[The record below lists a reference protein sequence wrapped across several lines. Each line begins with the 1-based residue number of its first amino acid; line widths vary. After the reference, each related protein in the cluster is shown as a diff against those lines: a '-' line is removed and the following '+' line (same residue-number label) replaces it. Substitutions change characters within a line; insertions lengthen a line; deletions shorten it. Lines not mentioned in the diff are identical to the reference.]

1 MIMYRIFEK
10 HAGIIVF
17 IIAIIVLFLL
27 KNKLC
32 ITKIENSLTDFL
44 NIFSI
49 FAGFLTT
56 SVSILYSIQDKDF
69 IKIAKTSGAYQDL
82 LKLIYKTIG
91 WCVLSIVAVII
102 AKLITADSVKLI
114 ALSICFGALSAVIL
128 AGFLFIKLMCL
139 NK

>member
-1 MIMYRIFEK
+1 MYRIFEK

-69 IKIAKTSGAYQDL
+69 IITAKTSGAYQDL
-82 LKLIYKTIG
+82 LNLIYKTIG
-91 WCVLSIVAVII
+91 CCVLSIVAVII
-102 AKLITADSVKLI
+102 AKLITVDSVKLI

-128 AGFLFIKLMCL
+128 TGFLFIKLMCL